1 MAQYFILAD
10 KIEDEYCGI
19 YDRPDDFPKIARP
32 SKGVRMEQLYAQEQK
47 FRMAKEVPGIKIPD
61 LIHNAVHY
69 LMISAK
75 LKKIFEE
82 HSSAEIE
89 FLRFT
94 LLNHKGRIASD
105 ECYIANII
113 GTVDCV
119 DMKRTEGDED
129 PVNPGR
135 LMRLERLF
143 LLDDKIDPKLNL
155 FRIKPMPWV
164 VIVRDD
170 LRKIMERE
178 RVTGATFHE
187 MGAEVDIL

>member
-1 MAQYFILAD
+1 M
-10 KIEDEYCGI
+10 
-19 YDRPDDFPKIARP
+19 
-32 SKGVRMEQLYAQEQK
+32 
-47 FRMAKEVPGIKIPD
+47 
-61 LIHNAVHY
+61 
-69 LMISAK
+69 
-75 LKKIFEE
+75 
-82 HSSAEIE
+82 
-89 FLRFT
+89 
-94 LLNHKGRIASD
+94 
-105 ECYIANII
+105 
-113 GTVDCV
+113 
-119 DMKRTEGDED
+119 
-129 PVNPGR
+129 NPGR